1 MKYNPELRNTLL
13 IKYSFL
19 RAAIYCVTKW
29 FLPLR
34 RNILKICSGD
44 RTSSS
49 CFDNV
54 ETSCRHS
61 FKENSDDMSRI
72 NLDSN
77 PLFHQINSSV
87 VVAVINFIYTGR
99 KKTIGTFVSIFWSP
113 CAQYIDFH
121 FFKFV
126 SQQVS

>member
-44 RTSSS
+44 RNTSS

-99 KKTIGTFVSIFWSP
+99 KKRLELLCRSFGPHVHN
-113 CAQYIDFH
+113 IDFH